1 MSAMGTKPVVHVGV
15 DASWRD
21 TGALEWALQESL
33 LRQEPLRAVH
43 VVDEQ
48 LRGSPGIPP
57 DIVDDAATELVNNVQ
72 GYLDDRR
79 DSVQGT
85 SALDESPDDRVGVL
99 DHEAELLVGPPARTL
114 VDAAADSRMLV
125 VGRRGMGTFKRLLI
139 GSTSEAVVSRTAV
152 PVVVVPDHWK
162 PSDHAGPVLAALDDG
177 DDHAAVMEF
186 AIEAAR
192 ERGLPVR
199 IVHVWDLPAMYSW
212 DAMNVAGVSSEW
224 SENAEHHFENVVA
237 EWHRKYPEVP
247 IEADVRRGHPVD
259 GVVHVAEESD
269 AQLLVVGAHH
279 HTRIAS
285 MLLGTV
291 TRGVLH
297 HCTCPLAVV
306 PA

>member
-1 MSAMGTKPVVHVGV
+1 MGTKPVVHVGV

-43 VVDEQ
+43 VIDDQ
-48 LRGSPGIPP
+48 LRTMAGVPA
-57 DIVDDAATELVNNVQ
+57 DLVDDAATELVNAVQ

-79 DSVQGT
+79 DTAQGAG
-85 SALDESPDDRVGVL
+85 ALDEGPDDRVGVL
-99 DHEAELLVGPPARTL
+99 DHEAELMVGPPARTL
-114 VDAAADSRMLV
+114 VDAAAGSRMLV

-186 AIEAAR
+186 AIAAAE
-192 ERGLPVR
+192 ERGVPVR

-212 DAMNVAGVSSEW
+212 DAVNVAGVSSEW
-224 SENAEHHFENVVA
+224 SENAARHFENVVA
-237 EWHRKYPEVP
+237 EWHHKYPQVP

-269 AQLLVVGAHH
+269 AQLVVVGAHH

-285 MLLGTV
+285 MLIGTV

-297 HCTCPLAVV
+297 HCTCPLAVI